1 MLKLTKFLL
10 LSSISL
16 SIFCGLQE
24 DQNLIN
30 ACNNGDFDAAE
41 AALNSG
47 ADINV
52 IDELGN
58 SALMLAI
65 YGEYHNLNLA
75 KKLISRNADIS
86 IRNQQGITA
95 LMLACNCTNTEIVN
109 LLLNKNANI
118 HQRDF
123 NGETVLMY
131 ATRNHGDRK
140 PAEIAEAKKIIEILI
155 KSGANI
161 NEIDNKGDSAL
172 MHAINAAAIDNIKLL
187 LELGA
192 DIHVLNNKHET
203 PLIVAIIA
211 GEDNEWNDELSILR
225 DIITLLI
232 QYGVDIDTVD
242 YHGKTAESYA
252 NELYK
257 IFDPLQWHSV
267 AQKLQTT
274 TTNMPINV
282 SSKRTALLYSEVEE
296 TVKDIDTSQNEMLKL
311 TISNAKLNS
320 ESFNNALNMI
330 INELKSRN
338 WYFFDTQ
345 YPTGIKTMSNCR
357 KILITIARRIALDLF
372 KSRLIENTIL
382 TEDLR
387 MQIFV
392 PYFRATFPKTDF
404 NFQFTMADGRKCNL
418 LQYLDIENKVGE
430 IRARKP
436 AQCLTGK
443 NKRKYDSTDDGYDAD
458 SELNRKACRN

>member
-1 MLKLTKFLL
+1 MSKLVKFLL

-16 SIFCGLQE
+16 SIFCGPQE
-24 DQNLIN
+24 NQNLID
-30 ACNNGDFDAAE
+30 ACNKGDFDAAQ
-41 AALNSG
+41 AALDSG
-47 ADINV
+47 ADINA
-52 IDELGN
+52 IGELGN

-65 YGEYHNLNLA
+65 YGGHHNLA
-75 KKLISRNADIS
+75 KELISKNADIS
-86 IRNQQGITA
+86 IRNKEETTA
-95 LMLACNCTNTEIVN
+95 LMAASNCTNAEIVN

-131 ATRNHGDRK
+131 AARNHGDRK
-140 PAEIAEAKKIIEILI
+140 PTEIAEAKKIIEILI

-211 GEDNEWNDELSILR
+211 GEDNDWDDELSILR
-225 DIITLLI
+225 DIIPLLI
-232 QYGVDIDTVD
+232 QHGVDIDTVD

-257 IFDPLQWHSV
+257 TFDPSQWHSV
-267 AQKLQTT
+267 VQKLQSKS
-274 TTNMPINV
+274 TNMPINV
-282 SSKRTALLYSEVEE
+282 SSKRAALLYSEVEE

-311 TISNAKLNS
+311 TINNAKLNS

-330 INELKSRN
+330 INETKSIT

-345 YPTGIKTMSNCR
+345 YPTRIKTMSNCR

-372 KSRLIENTIL
+372 RCRLTKNTIL

-392 PYFRATFPKTDF
+392 PYLRATFPKTDF

-418 LQYLDIENKVGE
+418 LEIIDEQYLDIENKV
-430 IRARKP
+430 
-436 AQCLTGK
+436 
-443 NKRKYDSTDDGYDAD
+443 D
-458 SELNRKACRN
+458 ELELEKLQLYN